1 MKNAH
6 AFKSLGLA
14 GLLALFL
21 QPAYAQD
28 TALAQ
33 ENFQQAD
40 ASGDGD
46 LDYAEFVVFINLNA
60 DDNLG
65 NAARIR
71 KANLHQRAFKRID
84 ANGDSIVTPTELE
97 QAAR

>member
-14 GLLALFL
+14 GLMALFL
-21 QPAYAQD
+21 QPANAQD

-33 ENFQQAD
+33 ENFKQAD
-40 ASGDGD
+40 ASRDGN
-46 LDYAEFVVFINLNA
+46 LDYAEFVAFINLNA

-84 ANGDSIVTPTELE
+84 TNGDNIVSPTEL
-97 QAAR
+97 QQVGR